1 MKLFKKLNQ
10 GGSLH
15 LPAFLGILVVL
26 GVGLVGYNVLNV
38 SHANP
43 PSKNTAPSG
52 TDLFMYKDASM
63 VNLEINTTTVKD
75 TIAMVGGISAGNV
88 DVLQVAPGGSFSY
101 GGLGYAI
108 TNAPALLSGK
118 TCYSLR
124 PVGGAGQVTIAN
136 ISGGT
141 QTFTLKAAPT
151 PDETSYWQY
160 VCVPYTSTI
169 KPSVDYSVKNSGTT
183 PVNVYREDIFG
194 TYKY

>member
-1 MKLFKKLNQ
+1 MKLIKNLNEV
-10 GGSLH
+10 GALH
-15 LPAFLGILVVL
+15 LSAFLGVVVVL
-26 GVGLVGYNVLNV
+26 AVGLVGYNVLNV

-43 PSKNTAPSG
+43 ASKNTTTG
-52 TDLFMYKDASM
+52 TDLYMYKDASM
-63 VNLEINTTTVKD
+63 INLQNSTTTVKD
-75 TIAMVGGISAGNV
+75 TIAMVGGISASNV

-108 TNAPALLSGK
+108 PNAPALLSGK

-124 PVGGAGQVTIAN
+124 PVGGAGQVVIAN

-151 PDETSYWQY
+151 SDETSYWQY
-160 VCVPYTSTI
+160 VCVPYTSVI
-169 KPSVDYSVKNSGTT
+169 KPSVDYSVKNTGTT